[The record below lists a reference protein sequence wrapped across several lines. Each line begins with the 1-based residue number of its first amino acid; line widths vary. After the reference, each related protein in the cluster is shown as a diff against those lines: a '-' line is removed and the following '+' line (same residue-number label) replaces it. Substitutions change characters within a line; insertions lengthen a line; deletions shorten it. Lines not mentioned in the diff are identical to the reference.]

1 MKVTGNQPQNQLTK
15 QPTSWPTIQP
25 NLFPKLL
32 DASCQAVAVHWVEA
46 SSTAAR
52 NSCRLQRGPV
62 CSGTERPRYLSF
74 TASPSWCGSITI
86 RKTHHVMS
94 AVTSN
99 FQGIQQSTY
108 QLPAKT
114 KDPLKMILL
123 RIIIAIHDNLIFLGT
138 VSKIWSSKTR

>member
-1 MKVTGNQPQNQLTK
+1 MLAHLKTDSTTNKLTDRPTQQPKRGLPDEGNSPKPQNQITK

-62 CSGTERPRYLSF
+62 CSGTERPRYLSYQCF
-74 TASPSWCGSITI
+74 FILVWIKHNSQNPSCICQQRHRTFKVS
-86 RKTHHVMS
+86 
-94 AVTSN
+94 SN
-99 FQGIQQSTY
+99 
-108 QLPAKT
+108 LPFNCQPKS
-114 KDPLKMILL
+114 
-123 RIIIAIHDNLIFLGT
+123 RIH
-138 VSKIWSSKTR
+138 

>member
-1 MKVTGNQPQNQLTK
+1 MPLARQCIGLRPAQQQG
-15 QPTSWPTIQP
+15 
-25 NLFPKLL
+25 
-32 DASCQAVAVHWVEA
+32 
-46 SSTAAR
+46 TAADSR
-52 NSCRLQRGPV
+52 EDQSAAAQ
-62 CSGTERPRYLSF
+62 SDQGTFPI

-138 VSKIWSSKTR
+138 VSKI